1 MNRWLSSAAVT
12 LAAVAMIG
20 IAQPAAAAPPDSVG
34 GSFEVAGICPFT
46 VLVEIEGKAK
56 TIERPDGSFIVTS
69 PGLVAT
75 VTNTST
81 DASENWSISGSFHQS
96 TLPNGDTFTKMTGRN
111 LVTDPV
117 AGFALIS
124 GDFSFTASP
133 DGSIVVPLNGTGR
146 IVDVCEALG

>member
-20 IAQPAAAAPPDSVG
+20 VAQPAAAAPPDSVG

-56 TIERPDGSFIVTS
+56 TIERPDGSFILTS

-75 VTNTST
+75 VTDVIYLGQSLRYHLESRQHKEVVAIST
-81 DASENWSISGSFHQS
+81 DRGARFAPGA
-96 TLPNGDTFTKMTGRN
+96 
-111 LVTDPV
+111 PV
-117 AGFALIS
+117 RLTWRPDDVWLIP
-124 GDFSFTASP
+124 T
-133 DGSIVVPLNGTGR
+133 
-146 IVDVCEALG
+146 